1 MSNRLEL
8 IKKENNQD
16 NRSKFKINL
25 KIIQAC
31 LGNFYYVSVM
41 SMTHRMINPRNRENS
56 SGRIIMHREIQKQKT
71 GNDSS
76 SKVLFIYIYPIYVYV
91 RIPQL
96 KIFFNTTSNQVIG
109 LYIINLDYDLEM
121 FNMDYQI

>member
-1 MSNRLEL
+1 
-8 IKKENNQD
+8 
-16 NRSKFKINL
+16 
-25 KIIQAC
+25 
-31 LGNFYYVSVM
+31 
-41 SMTHRMINPRNRENS
+41 MTHRMINPRNRENS

-91 RIPQL
+91 IIPQL
-96 KIFFNTTSNQVIG
+96 GIFFNTTSNQVIG